1 MASLITPQF
10 EQYIAQQTINK
21 GTVVFDEFIFANIPG
36 LTAENLK
43 NHLTMPQAAHIV
55 HRQAVSQSGVVNE
68 NAVVYSVTIGTEVG
82 DFDFNF
88 IGLVN
93 KSKNMLAVAIQT
105 TPVKKVRNKN
115 AVQGNSITRNVL
127 LEFRGAKALTNIN
140 VTAQTWQIDFTV
152 RLHGID
158 EKIRLTN
165 RDLYG
170 RAVFFDDSF
179 LVKRKSGN
187 DYTIE
192 PGVAYVEGVRANMIA
207 LENINAANLPCSIY
221 LDVVHHCTVTGAYE
235 TEIKFLKANKADY
248 TDTTNRPHYVQ
259 ILADIDRNGVV
270 TDRRLLSPFLGIN
283 PLDLDDTTSNKA
295 DKNGHTHR
303 LPLASLIKRGIVK
316 LYSGYDS
323 DAEDLA
329 ATPKA
334 IKALKA
340 FIDALTRNLGNY
352 IPNSKK
358 SSRVDSNSAD
368 DVATSA
374 AVKSANDNANGRVSK
389 SGDTMNGSLNIKFG
403 DYSFIN
409 QFNKSGKF
417 ARIETTPDAQSN
429 FYKLSYWNND
439 TELHSALLP
448 KRGPWKVIAYE
459 DWVNENYIPLN
470 KRSSAVNS
478 NDENNVATSKAVKTA
493 YDKGVEAQNAADG
506 ANNNANNR
514 VSKSG
519 DTMTGNLT
527 VPNLIVNDP
536 TNNNNFVQIGDDTK
550 LIDVDMGHTVGLQ
563 ATDNAN
569 DAYIAYG
576 ATKKRFGFDGNMFFA
591 DSALA
596 TNYIGHGSYAQQYN
610 VAAPFY
616 VHQTLSVARDT
627 YHPFVKGRVRAAGQY
642 GAAFSFGYTTNQR
655 QDGDGFG
662 AGVIHLI
669 EDNGAE
675 LGWFFNH
682 DGIFTSPGDV
692 VTGDGK
698 RLTKAHQT
706 NYSYVETTAAAAI
719 WGGLKINR
727 NGDHMLIESN
737 DRGGFNFI
745 RRNNDGGNVYA
756 LSSPTKN
763 GTLAT
768 LEDLPIERLIW
779 QGSTDNPITVNA
791 QVSKGVLFVLMD
803 TPHGANANRPIWFS
817 SPIEQCHDTCIG
829 EYDTGGSAGDYNFV
843 TLALLHRN
851 GNNITITPQSDG
863 RKPRI
868 KKVVVFG

>member
-21 GTVVFDEFIFANIPG
+21 GTVVFDEFVFANIPG

-127 LEFRGAKALTNIN
+127 LEFSGAKALTNIN
-140 VTAQTWQIDFTV
+140 VAAQTWQIDFTV

-192 PGVAYVEGVRANMIA
+192 PGVAYVEGVRANMTA

-283 PLDLDDTTSNKA
+283 PLDLDDSTPNKA
-295 DKNGHTHR
+295 DKRGHTHR

-316 LYSGYDS
+316 LHSGYDS
-323 DAEDLA
+323 NAEDLA

-334 IKALKA
+334 IKTLKA

-358 SSRVDSNSAD
+358 SSRVDSSSAD

-374 AVKSANDNANGRVSK
+374 AVKSANDNANTRVAKSGDTMDGNLAIDNKSNAWSGIALKNKQGKYLVYEVTPDSESYFGSMIYRDGAGHNINHLRLPKRNGEIALKEDVDGKVSK
-389 SGDTMNGSLNIKFG
+389 SGDTMDGNLAIDNKSNAWSGIALKNKQGKYLVYEVTPDSESYFGSMIYRDGTGHNINHLRLPKRNGEIALKEDVDGKVSKLGDTMTGPLNLNFG
-403 DYSFIN
+403 DYSLIN
-409 QFNKSGKF
+409 QFNLSGKF
-417 ARIETTPDAQSN
+417 ARIEVTPDDQSN
-429 FYKLSYWNND
+429 FYKLSYWSND

-448 KRGPWKVIAYE
+448 KRGQWKVVAYE
-459 DWVNENYIPLN
+459 DWVNNRYVPRTGDTIINGNPTFISNGGFITINSTGVNWASIDYKVWNSPAPLVTTQAEDLGNY
-470 KRSSAVNS
+470 SVAF
-478 NDENNVATSKAVKTA
+478 NVFTTPEGQDYNTDRREKTA
-493 YDKGVEAQNAADG
+493 QIHHNG
-506 ANNNANNR
+506 R
-514 VSKSG
+514 IWSKRYG
-519 DTMTGNLT
+519 WLDEQFA
-527 VPNLIVNDP
+527 P
-536 TNNNNFVQIGDDTK
+536 
-550 LIDVDMGHTVGLQ
+550 
-563 ATDNAN
+563 AN
-569 DAYIAYG
+569 D
-576 ATKKRFGFDGNMFFA
+576 THKKSRCHNHWFP
-591 DSALA
+591 S
-596 TNYIGHGSYAQQYN
+596 HYAG
-610 VAAPFY
+610 
-616 VHQTLSVARDT
+616 T
-627 YHPFVKGRVRAAGQY
+627 
-642 GAAFSFGYTTNQR
+642 
-655 QDGDGFG
+655 
-662 AGVIHLI
+662 
-669 EDNGAE
+669 E
-675 LGWFFNH
+675 
-682 DGIFTSPGDV
+682 V
-692 VTGDGK
+692 V
-698 RLTKAHQT
+698 
-706 NYSYVETTAAAAI
+706 
-719 WGGLKINR
+719 
-727 NGDHMLIESN
+727 
-737 DRGGFNFI
+737 
-745 RRNNDGGNVYA
+745 
-756 LSSPTKN
+756 
-763 GTLAT
+763 
-768 LEDLPIERLIW
+768 DLPV
-779 QGSTDNPITVNA
+779 D
-791 QVSKGVLFVLMD
+791 
-803 TPHGANANRPIWFS
+803 
-817 SPIEQCHDTCIG
+817 
-829 EYDTGGSAGDYNFV
+829 DTGGIRMTLMNVKVNDYHSPYVDIYLPMAYSGFANAIASDDGSE
-843 TLALLHRN
+843 ALSYGTDMI
-851 GNNITITPQSDG
+851 GNNIVRVYCKLSGNIGFRLHVIGWAS
-863 RKPRI
+863 
-868 KKVVVFG
+868 F

>member
-10 EQYIAQQTINK
+10 EQYIAQQIINK
-21 GTVVFDEFIFANIPG
+21 GTVVFDEFVFANIPG

-43 NHLTMPQAAHIV
+43 NHLMMPQAAHIV

-192 PGVAYVEGVRANMIA
+192 PGVAYVEGVRANMTA

-283 PLDLDDTTSNKA
+283 PLDLDDSTPNKA
-295 DKNGHTHR
+295 DKRGHTHR

-316 LYSGYDS
+316 LYSGYNS

-334 IKALKA
+334 IKTLKA
-340 FIDALTRNLGNY
+340 FIDAITRNLGNY

-358 SSRVDSNSAD
+358 SSRVDSSSAD

-374 AVKSANDNANGRVSK
+374 AVKSANDNANSRIAKSGDTMTGNLVIDSQSNAWSGIALKNKQGKYLVYEVTPDSESYFGAMIHRDGTGHNINHLRLPKRDGDIALKEDVDGKVSK
-389 SGDTMNGSLNIKFG
+389 SGDTMTGALNIRYG

-409 QFNKSGKF
+409 QFNNSGKF
-417 ARIETTPDAQSN
+417 ARIEVTPDDQSN
-429 FYKLSYWNND
+429 FYKLSYWDGNS
-439 TELHSALLP
+439 ELHSALLP
-448 KRGPWKVIAYE
+448 KRGARKIIAYE
-459 DWVNENYIPLN
+459 DWVNDGYVPRTGDTLINGHPTFEQQGGFITIKSTGSNWAAIDYKVWNSPAPLVTTQAEDLGNFSGAFNIYTTPEGTDYNTDRRQKTAQIHHNGRIWSKRYGWLDEQFAPANDTHKKSRCHNHWFPSHYAGAEVVDLPVNDSGGIRITWMGIKLPNYQPPYVDIYLPMAYSGFA
-470 KRSSAVNS
+470 KAAVS
-478 NDENNVATSKAVKTA
+478 DDGVATYIYGTEMI
-493 YDKGVEAQNAADG
+493 G
-506 ANNNANNR
+506 NNIVR
-514 VSKSG
+514 VYCK
-519 DTMTGNLT
+519 
-527 VPNLIVNDP
+527 
-536 TNNNNFVQIGDDTK
+536 Q
-550 LIDVDMGHTVGLQ
+550 
-563 ATDNAN
+563 
-569 DAYIAYG
+569 
-576 ATKKRFGFDGNMFFA
+576 
-591 DSALA
+591 
-596 TNYIGHGSYAQQYN
+596 
-610 VAAPFY
+610 
-616 VHQTLSVARDT
+616 
-627 YHPFVKGRVRAAGQY
+627 
-642 GAAFSFGYTTNQR
+642 
-655 QDGDGFG
+655 
-662 AGVIHLI
+662 
-669 EDNGAE
+669 
-675 LGWFFNH
+675 
-682 DGIFTSPGDV
+682 
-692 VTGDGK
+692 
-698 RLTKAHQT
+698 
-706 NYSYVETTAAAAI
+706 AAAI
-719 WGGLKINR
+719 
-727 NGDHMLIESN
+727 
-737 DRGGFNFI
+737 GFS
-745 RRNNDGGNVYA
+745 
-756 LSSPTKN
+756 L
-763 GTLAT
+763 
-768 LEDLPIERLIW
+768 
-779 QGSTDNPITVNA
+779 
-791 QVSKGVLFVLMD
+791 QV
-803 TPHGANANRPIWFS
+803 
-817 SPIEQCHDTCIG
+817 IG
-829 EYDTGGSAGDYNFV
+829 WASF
-843 TLALLHRN
+843 
-851 GNNITITPQSDG
+851 
-863 RKPRI
+863 
-868 KKVVVFG
+868 

>member
-10 EQYIAQQTINK
+10 EQYIAQQTIAK
-21 GTVVFDEFIFANIPG
+21 STVVFDEFVFANIPG

-55 HRQAVSQSGVVNE
+55 HRQAVSQSGVINE

-192 PGVAYVEGVRANMIA
+192 PGVAYVEGVRANMTA

-259 ILADIDRNGVV
+259 ILADIDSNGVV

-283 PLDLDDTTSNKA
+283 PLDLDDTTPNKA
-295 DKNGHTHR
+295 DKRGHTHR

-316 LYSGYDS
+316 LHSGYDS
-323 DAEDLA
+323 NAEDLA

-334 IKALKA
+334 IKTLKA

-358 SSRVDSNSAD
+358 SSRVDSSSAD

-374 AVKSANDNANGRVSK
+374 AVKSANDNANTRVAK
-389 SGDTMNGSLNIKFG
+389 SGDTMDGNLAIDNKSNAWSGIALKNKQGKYLVYEVTPDSESYFGSMIYRDGTGHNINHLRLPKRNGEIALKEDVDGKVSKLGDTMTGPLNLNFG
-403 DYSFIN
+403 DYSLIN
-409 QFNKSGKF
+409 QFNLSGKF
-417 ARIETTPDAQSN
+417 ARIEVTPDDQSN
-429 FYKLSYWNND
+429 FYKLSYWSND

-448 KRGPWKVIAYE
+448 KRGQWKVVAYE
-459 DWVNENYIPLN
+459 DWVNNRYVPRTGDTIINGNPTFISNGGFITINSTGVNWASIDYKVWNSPAPLVTTQAEDLGNY
-470 KRSSAVNS
+470 SVAF
-478 NDENNVATSKAVKTA
+478 NVFTTPEGQDYNTDRREKTA
-493 YDKGVEAQNAADG
+493 QIHHNG
-506 ANNNANNR
+506 R
-514 VSKSG
+514 IWSKRYG
-519 DTMTGNLT
+519 WLDEQFA
-527 VPNLIVNDP
+527 P
-536 TNNNNFVQIGDDTK
+536 
-550 LIDVDMGHTVGLQ
+550 
-563 ATDNAN
+563 AN
-569 DAYIAYG
+569 D
-576 ATKKRFGFDGNMFFA
+576 THKKSRCHNHWFP
-591 DSALA
+591 S
-596 TNYIGHGSYAQQYN
+596 HYAG
-610 VAAPFY
+610 
-616 VHQTLSVARDT
+616 T
-627 YHPFVKGRVRAAGQY
+627 
-642 GAAFSFGYTTNQR
+642 
-655 QDGDGFG
+655 
-662 AGVIHLI
+662 
-669 EDNGAE
+669 E
-675 LGWFFNH
+675 
-682 DGIFTSPGDV
+682 V
-692 VTGDGK
+692 V
-698 RLTKAHQT
+698 
-706 NYSYVETTAAAAI
+706 
-719 WGGLKINR
+719 
-727 NGDHMLIESN
+727 
-737 DRGGFNFI
+737 
-745 RRNNDGGNVYA
+745 
-756 LSSPTKN
+756 
-763 GTLAT
+763 
-768 LEDLPIERLIW
+768 DLPV
-779 QGSTDNPITVNA
+779 D
-791 QVSKGVLFVLMD
+791 
-803 TPHGANANRPIWFS
+803 
-817 SPIEQCHDTCIG
+817 
-829 EYDTGGSAGDYNFV
+829 DTGGIRMTLMNVKVNDYHSPYVDIYLPMAYSGFANAIASDDGSE
-843 TLALLHRN
+843 ALSYGTDMI
-851 GNNITITPQSDG
+851 GNNIVRVYCKLSGNIGFRLHVIGWAS
-863 RKPRI
+863 
-868 KKVVVFG
+868 F